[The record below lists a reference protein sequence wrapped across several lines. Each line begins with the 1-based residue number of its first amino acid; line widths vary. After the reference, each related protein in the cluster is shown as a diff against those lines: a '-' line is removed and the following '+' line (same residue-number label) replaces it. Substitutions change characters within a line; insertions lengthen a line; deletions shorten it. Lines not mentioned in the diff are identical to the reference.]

1 MSESPPTTPAAA
13 SASASGAAT
22 LPASAS
28 GGPKAAPND
37 IFLDDASRM
46 SRRQVQRYI
55 EARNEADVLE
65 AFQLAQHLGIPI
77 TARGKAHAM
86 GGHSMGPGIVLS
98 LRHMSHV
105 AVDVEGGKLTAQAGA
120 TWAEVLQAAN
130 RHARSVPTLQS
141 YAGFSLG
148 GSIAVNIHGVS
159 SDATLAESILALR
172 VLTADG
178 RVLDCPHPSL
188 QEDQEAET
196 AVLFRHVVGG
206 LGLCGIVLSVTL
218 RLCSNVLLD
227 SDTMLLTPAEF
238 DHVHTQVREAP
249 DVELKLARYVMA
261 LPTST

>member
-1 MSESPPTTPAAA
+1 
-13 SASASGAAT
+13 
-22 LPASAS
+22 
-28 GGPKAAPND
+28 
-37 IFLDDASRM
+37 M